1 MLSVPW
7 VSLAK
12 NRGLVRRQLQRQQA
26 PGEILPRRAGSA
38 SGRKLPAG
46 LALTAVP
53 VLCVLRTRLSSLGL
67 EGPKFESWPCHLL
80 AVWMWVCPFHKLVSL
95 PTVWRSTS
103 LLTRVVLGTKWVDVH
118 KKS

>member
-26 PGEILPRRAGSA
+26 LGEILPRTAGSA
-38 SGRKLPAG
+38 SGRTLPAG

-53 VLCVLRTRLSSLGL
+53 ARCVCCENKTQFPGL
-67 EGPKFESWPCHLL
+67 KGPQ
-80 AVWMWVCPFHKLVSL
+80 V
-95 PTVWRSTS
+95 
-103 LLTRVVLGTKWVDVH
+103 
-118 KKS
+118 